1 MLKALLALQ
10 EEEIGG
16 GNLVPQYDMGYSQ
29 DFEEAGILVGGHNQN
44 ESFPLP
50 KSEAATTKNTKG

>member
-1 MLKALLALQ
+1 LLKALLALQ

-29 DFEEAGILVGGHNQN
+29 DFEEAGILVGGHNQS
-44 ESFPLP
+44 ESFPIP
-50 KSEAATTKNTKG
+50 KSGAATTNNTKG